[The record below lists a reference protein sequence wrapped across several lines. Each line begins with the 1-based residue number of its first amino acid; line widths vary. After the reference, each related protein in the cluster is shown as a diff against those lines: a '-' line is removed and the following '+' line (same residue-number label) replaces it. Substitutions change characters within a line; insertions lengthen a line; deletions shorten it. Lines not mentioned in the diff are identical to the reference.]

1 MVLALMKLPV
11 GRGKADFKWIVL
23 FVISDQKGWILYS
36 HLRNFI
42 MIALSIWNSPSLFL
56 QDNGMASPSFHS
68 DLYRMSPPQRSLLW
82 PPFPKDQCPSFSTLT
97 LFMFYFLI
105 TLIYLIVCYI
115 IVCNV
120 FCLFVCLLPCPLNES
135 SLRIEAL
142 FTFVLFPV
150 PGTVLTWVGVDIDQ
164 IYSK

>member
-68 DLYRMSPPQRSLLW
+68 DLYRMSPP
-82 PPFPKDQCPSFSTLT
+82 
-97 LFMFYFLI
+97 
-105 TLIYLIVCYI
+105 
-115 IVCNV
+115 
-120 FCLFVCLLPCPLNES
+120 
-135 SLRIEAL
+135 
-142 FTFVLFPV
+142 
-150 PGTVLTWVGVDIDQ
+150 
-164 IYSK
+164 